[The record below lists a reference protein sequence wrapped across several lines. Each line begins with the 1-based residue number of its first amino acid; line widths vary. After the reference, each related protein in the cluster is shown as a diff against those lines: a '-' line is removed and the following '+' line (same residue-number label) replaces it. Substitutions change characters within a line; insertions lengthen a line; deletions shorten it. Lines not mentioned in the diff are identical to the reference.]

1 MNPTRDDD
9 ALNWAGDDDPTLASG
24 GADRV
29 APEPTGLPEGWTIP
43 HQGVSAVHPA
53 DTVPPDDSVH
63 PAAIDTADAS
73 TADASTADADTSDAG
88 DPALSSVA
96 LVGMGIVAGMYL
108 LYSVGWFIGVARL
121 EQTIGDPVA
130 EFMFTLGAWLAVAA
144 PIVWFGV
151 TYWLTTSR
159 PRARLA
165 WLLTGVVVLVPFPF
179 IIGAG
184 AGS

>member
-29 APEPTGLPEGWTIP
+29 GPEPIDLPEGWTIP
-43 HQGVSAVHPA
+43 QQAVSAIQPADTVQPAASVHPA
-53 DTVPPDDSVH
+53 DSVH
-63 PAAIDTADAS
+63 AATIDTANAS
-73 TADASTADADTSDAG
+73 TAEADTSDAG
-88 DPALSSVA
+88 DPLSSVA

-108 LYSVGWFIGVARL
+108 LYSVGWFIGVARI

-165 WLLTGVVVLVPFPF
+165 WLLIGVVVLVPFPF